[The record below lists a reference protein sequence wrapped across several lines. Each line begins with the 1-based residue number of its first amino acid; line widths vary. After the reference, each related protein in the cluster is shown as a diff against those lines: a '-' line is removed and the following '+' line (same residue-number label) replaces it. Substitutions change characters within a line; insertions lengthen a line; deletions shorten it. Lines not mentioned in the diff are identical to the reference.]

1 MQESRVHGT
10 APPRSRPHAPPYPTT
25 FPQFSLGILLTSR
38 RQVGAG
44 ISTAAGIPDFRSP
57 ETGLYSNLARLE
69 LPRPEAVFDIS
80 YFREDPR
87 PFYAL
92 AQELWPGKY
101 KPTLTHIFMRM
112 FSTHSKLLRVFT
124 QNIDTLELAAGIP
137 REQIVFAHGS
147 FAGQH
152 CIECKEEYDRA
163 ALEDHVKRAEPAF
176 CASCSGLVK
185 PDITF
190 FGEAL
195 PAEFHESID
204 LVEEADLVIVMGS
217 SLSVYPFAALPQRV
231 QENTPRLLMNMEKVG
246 EIGSRREDVVWLG
259 ECDDGVMELA
269 KGLGW
274 WEEMEAIWKEARGNV
289 DLDERVLNDDTLE
302 DEVNRLTKQVADVL
316 NVADEHK
323 NRVLTKLEQEQK
335 NAEEKKEAAE
345 GEVES
350 KAEEKKEDTTEE
362 ASTESKI

>member
-1 MQESRVHGT
+1 MGQEVSSESFDPSI
-10 APPRSRPHAPPYPTT
+10 PPAK
-25 FPQFSLGILLTSR
+25 LSR
-38 RQVGAG
+38 RDLVAVADYIKSSSCKKVVFMVGAG

-112 FSTHSKLLRVFT
+112 FSDRGILLRCFT

-152 CIECKEEYDRA
+152 CIECGGEYDRQD
-163 ALEDHVKRAEPAF
+163 LEEHVKLGQPAF
-176 CASCSGLVK
+176 CGCGGLVK

-195 PAEFHESID
+195 PADFHGS
-204 LVEEADLVIVMGS
+204 LHLLEEADLAIVMGS
-217 SLSVYPFAALPQRV
+217 SLSVYPFAALPLRIAEEVPRV
-231 QENTPRLLMNMEKVG
+231 LLNMEKVG

-259 ECDDGVMELA
+259 ECDDGVRELA
-269 KGLGW
+269 EELGW
-274 WEEMEAIWKEARGNV
+274 WEEMEEIWKGLRGDV
-289 DLDERVLNDDTLE
+289 DLAQPALSEETLE
-302 DEVNRLTKQVADVL
+302 EQVNKLT
-316 NVADEHK
+316 
-323 NRVLTKLEQEQK
+323 
-335 NAEEKKEAAE
+335 
-345 GEVES
+345 GEVERS
-350 KAEEKKEDTTEE
+350 LKVAEEYKKRVVSGLPSK
-362 ASTESKI
+362 STESDGDEDKGGLAHVFPHLKEKI

>member
-1 MQESRVHGT
+1 MGQEAST
-10 APPRSRPHAPPYPTT
+10 ESFDPSIPPRKLAGRNLAAIAEYIKKCEKVV
-25 FPQFSLGILLTSR
+25 FM
-38 RQVGAG
+38 VGAG

-69 LPRPEAVFDIS
+69 LPRPEAVFDIC

-152 CIECKEEYDRA
+152 CIECKKEYDRVE
-163 ALEDHVKRAEPAF
+163 LEDHVRKAEPAF
-176 CASCSGLVK
+176 CECGGLVK

-195 PAEFHESID
+195 PAEFHESLD
-204 LVEEADLVIVMGS
+204 LVEEADLVVVMGS

-231 QENTPRLLMNMEKVG
+231 LDDTPRLLINMEKVG

-259 ECDDGVMELA
+259 ECDDGVRELA
-269 KGLGW
+269 ENLGW
-274 WEEMEAIWKEARGNV
+274 WEEMEAIWKESRGDM
-289 DLDERVLNDDTLE
+289 DLAEPVLNDDTLE

-316 NVADEHK
+316 NVADEHNK
-323 NRVLTKLEQEQK
+323 RVLTKLQQEQK
-335 NAEEKKEAAE
+335 
-345 GEVES
+345 
-350 KAEEKKEDTTEE
+350 KAEEKKEVAEE
-362 ASTESKI
+362 KVEAEVEEKRD